1 MLYFSIAGQM
11 IASNDGSGLQYFLTD
26 QLGSIVAVVD
36 GSSTLLSQQRY
47 LSFGQVRT
55 SVGSITQT
63 DFGYLNSYSLWF
75 LIFLILQRR

>member
-11 IASNDGSGLQYFLTD
+11 IASDDGSVLHYFLTEPR
-26 QLGSIVAVVD
+26 GSMVGVVD

-47 LSFGQVRT
+47 LPKGQVRT

-63 DFGYLNSYSLWF
+63 DFGYLNNYSLWF